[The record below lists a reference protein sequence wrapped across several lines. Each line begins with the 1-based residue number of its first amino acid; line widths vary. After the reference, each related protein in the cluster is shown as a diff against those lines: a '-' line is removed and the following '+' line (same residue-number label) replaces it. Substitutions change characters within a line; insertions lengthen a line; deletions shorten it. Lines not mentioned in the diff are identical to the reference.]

1 MVPGDHVVLSFDS
14 CGSCPSCSLHNPSGC
29 YNLNPLNLK
38 NSGFAPGRLD
48 GSSSFTDAQGNPVG
62 SHFFGQ
68 SSFASHSVVT
78 AHSAVKVDKGLEL
91 ETLGPA
97 GTIIA
102 VDKHHSRLE
111 LAAKYGATHGVS
123 GSLAEIGRWSSRW
136 FASPDRDGGP
146 VRPVHRRSAPTTR

>member
-1 MVPGDHVVLSFDS
+1 MLAAQPVGLLQLQPAEPEELRSRS
-14 CGSCPSCSLHNPSGC
+14 
-29 YNLNPLNLK
+29 
-38 NSGFAPGRLD
+38 GRLD
-48 GSSSFTDAQGNPVG
+48 SSSSFTDAQGNPVG